1 MGDCRAVGT
10 RKANS
15 RLIVFLLLAFG
26 FAPVL
31 KAQGPPRTIHVFVA
45 LADNKNQGIVPVA
58 AILGNGDDPQ
68 HNLYWGSAYGYK
80 TFFSRSADW
89 RLIAS
94 AFYPK
99 PRPEVPR
106 PEIPRPEIPRP
117 EIIERCIF
125 KHRTANV
132 YLVAD
137 AYRGNKI
144 RQAIMDFL
152 EAAAGGEPESVP
164 VKAGGET
171 LVLKAG
177 GAADLVAYAGHD
189 GLMDFQL
196 TALPQKKAP
205 KNANRQAIILACI
218 SKSYFSAPLRAT
230 GATPLVWTTGLMAP
244 EAYTLKSAIDGWI
257 LQETNDQIRERAAVA
272 YDKYQR
278 CGLKGARRL
287 LVTGW

>member
-1 MGDCRAVGT
+1 MSDCRAAGT
-10 RKANS
+10 RKPNS
-15 RLIVFLLLAFG
+15 PWLIVFLLLAFG
-26 FAPVL
+26 FAPAL
-31 KAQGPPRTIHVFVA
+31 IAQSQPRTIHVFVA

-58 AILGNGDDPQ
+58 AVLGNGEDPQ
-68 HNLYWGSAYGYK
+68 HNLYWGSAYGVK
-80 TFFSRSADW
+80 TFFSRSSDW

-94 AFYPK
+94 YLKPRTEVPK
-99 PRPEVPR
+99 P
-106 PEIPRPEIPRP
+106 EIL
-117 EIIERCIF
+117 ERCVF

-137 AYRGNKI
+137 AYQGSKI

-152 EAAAGGEPESVP
+152 EAAAGSEPESIPIRV
-164 VKAGGET
+164 GGDT
-171 LVLKAG
+171 LLLKAR

-196 TALPQKKAP
+196 TALPHG
-205 KNANRQAIILACI
+205 KNEKSEKSGNRQAIILACI
-218 SKSYFSAPLRAT
+218 SRSYFSAALRAT

-257 LQETNDQIRERAAVA
+257 LHETNDQIRERAAVA
-272 YDKYQR
+272 YDKYQK